1 MGSIFKHVIRT
12 SKGRCLLCFRWK
24 MRTRAGKKDADADRD
39 EGQEEKRDKSPSQR
53 VVIRASVSIDDD
65 MIKLVKKELM
75 QSSSSRTR
83 DYRRT
88 TVFAAAHVRLFMGSL
103 GEVYNWKF
111 DKGSTR
117 DILLALIS
125 TTNNHRFSINFSQLV
140 FGAEKEGDAK
150 KLVVRAMKEADN
162 EVVVTE
168 AEEEDN

>member
-88 TVFAAAHVRLFMGSL
+88 TVFAAAH
-103 GEVYNWKF
+103 
-111 DKGSTR
+111 GSTR